1 MGRMGLRISPSAP
14 QEVWARNLSGGAV
27 AVGLYNKLGSTSPAP
42 PSCPSWNHTTKGYV
56 RSICC
61 LFSVW
66 MQHPSCS
73 TFSLLPLLLDCS
85 CNAME
90 CIASTIDMPRLFAQ
104 LFNHGRV
111 ASRRYLESCS
121 GNSAC
126 FSGVAVATA
135 LDTCCKDPTCAGFSF
150 DASDNSGCYKLD
162 TACGSVNN
170 NAYEGYYKP
179 SFKPA
184 ACGPTDISV
193 DLTTLGFAA
202 TDKVTVRD
210 IWAQA
215 NVGVVSGSYTAKAVP
230 CHGTAFLKLTKQ

>member
-1 MGRMGLRISPSAP
+1 MQRFLCYPSYSIVRAM
-14 QEVWARNLSGGAV
+14 Q
-27 AVGLYNKLGSTSPAP
+27 
-42 PSCPSWNHTTKGYV
+42 WNA
-56 RSICC
+56 
-61 LFSVW
+61 
-66 MQHPSCS
+66 
-73 TFSLLPLLLDCS
+73 SLLLSTCLDCS
-85 CNAME
+85 RNSSIM
-90 CIASTIDMPRLFAQ
+90 DVFAQ